1 MSIEQ
6 ELLSYQV
13 GYMILWV
20 AFILLFVVVIIDN
33 KFRKK
38 LYKNRIIITRK
49 GTYTFTPHKE
59 NETK

>member
-1 MSIEQ
+1 MGIEE
-6 ELLSYQV
+6 ELLSYQI

-38 LYKNRIIITRK
+38 LYKNRIVVTKK
-49 GTYTFTPHKE
+49 GIYTFAPHKE
-59 NETK
+59 NKAN